1 MSGPAQ
7 FDGPNSPSSSCSWEV
22 VDSGSASDQQET
34 EDEIVCGDH
43 SNPKLNSVEAQAEMA
58 VENALGAGASDGVA
72 AGGDVYHYH
81 QHFLRKHRYI
91 MNDRSVHYHIN
102 HVHHHHYH
110 LHGEFPF
117 RGYNGFNG
125 NGNVAS
131 LRLDLCA
138 RDRGHDRSRS
148 RALASETERL
158 TGYPFC
164 VFMWLHKQTSIHLL
178 VMFQDMRNRCHGA
191 NSVTVTMTV

>member
-1 MSGPAQ
+1 MGPHRINKRLRMKSCAVTIRIR
-7 FDGPNSPSSSCSWEV
+7 SSIQLKPRQRW
-22 VDSGSASDQQET
+22 QWRT
-34 EDEIVCGDH
+34 
-43 SNPKLNSVEAQAEMA
+43 LW
-58 VENALGAGASDGVA
+58 GAGASDGVA

-117 RGYNGFNG
+117 SGYNGFNG